1 MLGIHLMENFQA
13 PYFAVSVAEF
23 WRRWHISLTSWFR
36 DYLYIPLGGNRR
48 GKARK
53 YINLMTVF
61 LISGLWHGANTS
73 YIIWGGIN
81 GAYQIAGEIGKP
93 VRDKIVSI
101 LGLNRKSFGHRM
113 LQTLGTF
120 LLVDFSWIFFRADGL
135 KDSLRIIKQMITVRN
150 PWIFFDGSLY
160 ECGLN
165 RANFWLMLFSLC
177 ILWFADYCKVKGIQI
192 RQMII
197 RQDYWFRWIFV
208 SLSIC
213 GILTFGMWGA
223 AYDAA
228 DFIYFQ
234 F

>member
-1 MLGIHLMENFQA
+1 
-13 PYFAVSVAEF
+13 
-23 WRRWHISLTSWFR
+23 
-36 DYLYIPLGGNRR
+36 
-48 GKARK
+48 
-53 YINLMTVF
+53 
-61 LISGLWHGANTS
+61 
-73 YIIWGGIN
+73 
-81 GAYQIAGEIGKP
+81 
-93 VRDKIVSI
+93 
-101 LGLNRKSFGHRM
+101 M

-120 LLVDFSWIFFRADGL
+120 LLVDFS
-135 KDSLRIIKQMITVRN
+135 
-150 PWIFFDGSLY
+150 WIFFDGSLY